1 MVLVTNLV
9 TAVRNLKKDPTHI
22 TKFKDLLSDA
32 GFVNV
37 VERKYAVPVNPWAP
51 GKHSKAMGEMNKMN
65 LLAVVE
71 PMSMAVLPGGL
82 GVSIFEPLR
91 PHTAFPIK
99 CLRWS
104 GDVLLSWMHY
114 TAATLFQ
121 YASGMLLL
129 TSCVAVVPK

>member
-71 PMSMAVLPGGL
+71 PMSMAVLPRGL
-82 GVSIFEPLR
+82 GVSYSSPPPSPRATYCIPHTVLEERVEICYRVGRTTRPLR
-91 PHTAFPIK
+91 FSNILWR
-99 CLRWS
+99 CC
-104 GDVLLSWMHY
+104 Y
-114 TAATLFQ
+114 
-121 YASGMLLL
+121 
-129 TSCVAVVPK
+129 